1 MVADR
6 KSDEINPLVADLGH
20 LARLASSGASD
31 DVRLFVAKL
40 VRKYRLSQPDLA
52 ATLDETLQ
60 RSRATSGRGNSVLR
74 RGAIAEPARPPT
86 PTPSPVDRDSQLSL
100 IRVFDDVGGL
110 PTPLLPDGVKSQ
122 IDAVLHER
130 RNAGKLAS
138 RGLRATRSLAFVGPP
153 GVGKTLTARWVG
165 AQLGKPLW
173 VLDLAAVMSSLLG
186 RTGHNIRSVLDY
198 AKEQHAVLLL
208 DEFDAIA
215 KRRGDDTDV
224 GELKRVVTVMLQ
236 EIESWPDDSL
246 LMAATNHP
254 ELVDP
259 ALWRRFDAVIRFP
272 HPSHDS
278 ISLAIS
284 RFLADDA
291 DIFRKYVD
299 AMARIFNGQSLSEV
313 ERAIGQMRRRLALTS
328 LGPREL
334 LKALVDE
341 RIPPLPKAERL
352 ELAVAWAKAEEL
364 SHNEINDITGVSRD
378 TIRKHAG
385 PSRRKGRG
393 TDA

>member
-1 MVADR
+1 MADNPNA
-6 KSDEINPLVADLGH
+6 DEKVFLAADLSQ
-20 LARLASSGASD
+20 LARLASAGAAD

-40 VRKYRLSQPDLA
+40 VRKYRLSEPALA
-52 ATLDETLQ
+52 AALDETLQ
-60 RSRATSGRGNSVLR
+60 LSRARSGRGSSMLR
-74 RGAIAEPARPPT
+74 RQPGPSEPSLMPGTAPK
-86 PTPSPVDRDSQLSL
+86 DRDSQLSL
-100 IRVFDDVGGL
+100 IRVFDDGDGVD
-110 PTPLLPDGVKSQ
+110 TPLLPESVQAQ
-122 IDAVLHER
+122 IAAVLQER
-130 RNAGKLAS
+130 RNADKLAS

-153 GVGKTLTARWVG
+153 GVGKTMTARWVG

-215 KRRGDDTDV
+215 KRRGDDADV

-272 HPSHDS
+272 HPNHGS
-278 ISLAIS
+278 IGQAIA
-284 RFLADDA
+284 RFLANDGEV
-291 DIFRKYVD
+291 FEKYID
-299 AMARIFNGQSLSEV
+299 AMAAIFAG
-313 ERAIGQMRRRLALTS
+313 
-328 LGPREL
+328 
-334 LKALVDE
+334 KALP
-341 RIPPLPKAERL
+341 R
-352 ELAVAWAKAEEL
+352 
-364 SHNEINDITGVSRD
+364 
-378 TIRKHAG
+378 TIRLSAVPG
-385 PSRRKGRG
+385 AASFVS
-393 TDA
+393 T

>member
-1 MVADR
+1 MDAPP
-6 KSDEINPLVADLGH
+6 KNDENLSLAADLGH
-20 LARLASSGASD
+20 LARLASAGAAD

-40 VRKYRLSQPDLA
+40 VRKYRLSEPALA
-52 ATLDETLQ
+52 ATLDESLQ
-60 RSRATSGRGNSVLR
+60 LSRATAGRGNSVLR
-74 RGAIAEPARPPT
+74 RQPGASESSAMPGPAPK
-86 PTPSPVDRDSQLSL
+86 DRDSQLSL
-100 IRVFDDVGGL
+100 IRVFDDRDGVD
-110 PTPLLPDGVKSQ
+110 TPLLPDSVQ
-122 IDAVLHER
+122 AHIHAVLHER
-130 RNAGKLAS
+130 RNADMLAS

-246 LMAATNHP
+246 LMVATNHP

-259 ALWRRFDAVIRFP
+259 ALWRRFDVVIRFP
-272 HPSHDS
+272 HPNHGS
-278 ISLAIS
+278 IGQAIT
-284 RFLADDA
+284 RFLASDGEV
-291 DIFRKYVD
+291 FEKYID
-299 AMARIFNGQSLSEV
+299 AMAAIFAGQSLSEV
-313 ERAIGQMRRRLALTS
+313 ERAVGQMRRRLALSS

-334 LKALVDE
+334 VKALVDE
-341 RIPPLPKAERL
+341 RIPPLPKAERI
-352 ELAVAWAKAEEL
+352 ELAVAWAKAGHL

-385 PSRRKGRG
+385 PSRRRSG
-393 TDA
+393 AQA